1 MGVFRH
7 DKTAKDFD
15 DGINAIPGDPEFTR
29 DLAEAHFGD
38 KAFSYISTPTYEPPL
53 VAVFEKQLA
62 DAKEAQDVA
71 DAEAQA
77 RYDAALAAEQEKIA
91 EVQAEADAAK
101 AAELEAATDAAIAA
115 EEVAP

>member
-7 DKTAKDFD
+7 DKTGKDFD

-62 DAKEAQDVA
+62 DAK
-71 DAEAQA
+71 
-77 RYDAALAAEQEKIA
+77 AEQDA
-91 EVQAEADAAK
+91 ADAAEAK
-101 AAELEAATDAAIAA
+101 RVADELAAAEAELVA
-115 EEVAP
+115 EEVKP